1 VTAGA
6 AIVACLVAAASPGTP
21 PGPPAAPADVASPP
35 AGASK
40 TPSGL
45 AMRVLKAGRGSQ
57 RPTANDCVKLHFTA
71 WKRDGGLLS
80 SSRQSGDPQNQCLVK
95 AFPGVA
101 EALAKMVVGE
111 QRRVWVP
118 AGLTFTGDDDDHPP
132 PVDATF
138 DLELYEIVKAPP
150 TPRHVKAPPATA
162 RKTASGLAIE
172 VLKKGKGTQHPQER
186 SQVKLDFSGWTTDG
200 RLIESSVM
208 AHHPAVFSMIGI
220 MPGWREA
227 LSDMVVGDRV
237 RLWIPRELAF
247 GPKPRRGQPKGDLV
261 YDLALLEIQ

>member
-1 VTAGA
+1 MV
-6 AIVACLVAAASPGTP
+6 
-21 PGPPAAPADVASPP
+21 
-35 AGASK
+35 
-40 TPSGL
+40 
-45 AMRVLKAGRGSQ
+45 VLKRGRGTQ

-80 SSRQSGDPQNQCLVK
+80 SSRPSGEPQNQCLVK

-101 EALAKMVVGE
+101 EALAKMAVGE
-111 QRRVWVP
+111 QRRIWVP
-118 AGLTFTGDDDDHPP
+118 SSLTFTGDDDDHPP

-138 DLELYEIVKAPP
+138 DLELYEIVKAPS

-162 RKTASGLAIE
+162 PKTASGLAIE

-208 AHHPAVFSMIGI
+208 AHHPAVFPMTGV
-220 MPGWREA
+220 MPGWRQA
-227 LSDMVVGDRV
+227 LSDMVVGDKV

-247 GPKPRRGQPKGDLV
+247 GAKPRRGQPKGDLV
-261 YDLALLEIQ
+261 YELELLEIQ